1 MLQHLYVVLVEKVL
15 GFMAETSFMHAAPH
29 AITALQSFPRPC
41 SSAVLLPDITTC
53 WSRALIFCNLIKCML
68 LQSNC
73 KAQATSDCFIYIDVK
88 YAASNVPVANAL
100 CSSIDR
106 TLPFE
111 LRALEAAL
119 AHTCR
124 SLEQESI
131 QVERATLPSLK
142 ALMQKVSPAHNQQ
155 HICHP
160 CTGVFDCPLPH
171 GT

>member
-1 MLQHLYVVLVEKVL
+1 MSITGDKLL
-15 GFMAETSFMHAAPH
+15 GSCVR
-29 AITALQSFPRPC
+29 LD
-41 SSAVLLPDITTC
+41 VC
-53 WSRALIFCNLIKCML
+53 W
-68 LQSNC
+68 
-73 KAQATSDCFIYIDVK
+73 V
-88 YAASNVPVANAL
+88 

-142 ALMQKVSPAHNQQ
+142 ALMQKVTCPPSLAVSQNL
-155 HICHP
+155 IGATGSNERGGYDTD
-160 CTGVFDCPLPH
+160 CTGISSYKLYIAAVPLVSNPALDQ
-171 GT
+171 GRKLRTGNCQQLSCIKKGAVSVACSPCATSS

>member
-1 MLQHLYVVLVEKVL
+1 M
-15 GFMAETSFMHAAPH
+15 S
-29 AITALQSFPRPC
+29 
-41 SSAVLLPDITTC
+41 
-53 WSRALIFCNLIKCML
+53 
-68 LQSNC
+68 
-73 KAQATSDCFIYIDVK
+73 
-88 YAASNVPVANAL
+88 L

-142 ALMQKVSPAHNQQ
+142 ALMQKVICPPSLAVAQISLGQQ
-155 HICHP
+155 TPNRLISWKDMIL
-160 CTGVFDCPLPH
+160 TFRIS
-171 GT
+171 

>member
-1 MLQHLYVVLVEKVL
+1 MPLTCCVLV
-15 GFMAETSFMHAAPH
+15 
-29 AITALQSFPRPC
+29 
-41 SSAVLLPDITTC
+41 
-53 WSRALIFCNLIKCML
+53 
-68 LQSNC
+68 
-73 KAQATSDCFIYIDVK
+73 
-88 YAASNVPVANAL
+88 

-142 ALMQKVSPAHNQQ
+142 ALMQKVNCSPSSASSQ
-155 HICHP
+155 IP
-160 CTGVFDCPLPH
+160 
-171 GT
+171 

>member
-1 MLQHLYVVLVEKVL
+1 MSPVSASVASCHTGWCTAVPNLADQSAFLSAILHRTAGQWDDNLVWPASIRLISTLVDLLLCLTWRVL
-15 GFMAETSFMHAAPH
+15 A
-29 AITALQSFPRPC
+29 
-41 SSAVLLPDITTC
+41 
-53 WSRALIFCNLIKCML
+53 
-68 LQSNC
+68 
-73 KAQATSDCFIYIDVK
+73 
-88 YAASNVPVANAL
+88 

-142 ALMQKVSPAHNQQ
+142 ALMQKVS
-155 HICHP
+155 CSP
-160 CTGVFDCPLPH
+160 CMENFQISDGPSNGFQIMVKGMVVYACYYFDLY
-171 GT
+171 